1 MVLQN
6 IRPADLAGKLS
17 VRPQEVTRLMNLN
30 HATKIAT
37 LASAF
42 NAMGK
47 RWNCTAHEA
56 HPIVLFILI
65 NTKMKPLIIGLRLL
79 LTRSTKLT

>member
-1 MVLQN
+1 V
-6 IRPADLAGKLS
+6 P
-17 VRPQEVTRLMNLN
+17 LMRWV
-30 HATKIAT
+30 
-37 LASAF
+37 
-42 NAMGK
+42 K